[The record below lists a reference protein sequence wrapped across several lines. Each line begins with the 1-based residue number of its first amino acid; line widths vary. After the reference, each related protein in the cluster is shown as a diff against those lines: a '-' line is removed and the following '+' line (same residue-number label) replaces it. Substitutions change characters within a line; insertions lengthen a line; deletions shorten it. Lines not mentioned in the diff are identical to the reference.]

1 MNVYDFDNTIYDGET
16 LVDFILYYVR
26 TDPRIWRYVP
36 KLLVIAFKD
45 AFHLFTVAQ
54 ALEAYASFLEGYYV
68 KVEHIEEDVV
78 KFWDSHIHK
87 IKPWYAKVQREDD
100 IIVSGTTDFLLDEV
114 MRRLGVKHYVG
125 SSIDK
130 NTGKFIRLCFL
141 DNKVKIFREL
151 YPNAHIDNFYTD
163 SMNDKIIECLA
174 KNFSYVRFSVDSGS
188 SECTKR
194 CIYRNYWYHRSN
206 GKLFKVWKWTIRNR
220 KHNITNI
227 ATTNDINKWNKR
239 NIS

>member
-87 IKPWYAKVQREDD
+87 IKPWYAKVRGRT
-100 IIVSGTTDFLLDEV
+100 ILLSAAPRTFAGRGDAPA
-114 MRRLGVKHYVG
+114 GG
-125 SSIDK
+125 QA
-130 NTGKFIRLCFL
+130 LCGL
-141 DNKVKIFREL
+141 L
-151 YPNAHIDNFYTD
+151 Y
-163 SMNDKIIECLA
+163 
-174 KNFSYVRFSVDSGS
+174 
-188 SECTKR
+188 
-194 CIYRNYWYHRSN
+194 
-206 GKLFKVWKWTIRNR
+206 
-220 KHNITNI
+220 
-227 ATTNDINKWNKR
+227 
-239 NIS
+239 